1 MKHLFTLFFSL
12 FLFSFSLAQSVVY
25 VTQNGSGNQSG
36 GSWSD
41 ALPGTQLQLRLA
53 SAAAGSQFWI
63 ASGTYKPTTGTDRKI
78 SFSVPSGVQLYG
90 GFSGREAS
98 IDQRAPGQQ
107 DTVLSGDI
115 GEFNQPS
122 DNSQHVITI
131 DNASQKIVLDRLTV
145 RDGRILPSDYASLG
159 AGLWAVALDRSSELV
174 LSDCRFINN
183 KIVSSFS
190 GGGAIGLD
198 TRSGSGYKLVTENCY
213 FAENEGGFG
222 GAFSTTTGSTNLTAI
237 FDDCTFTNNTGSGYG
252 GAIAT
257 VDASSSC
264 SFTIR
269 RCKFLRNTGFYYGG
283 AIIFGTSKHELDN
296 CLFDSNKTTF
306 YQGTGGAISYG
317 FSQPTFK
324 NCVFANNSSVS
335 GGAIHSSS
343 SSRRIQS
350 YFINCSF
357 IRNTASKEGGV
368 FNAIVSD
375 GGRRPENPNET
386 FLTNCIIWQNTAPD
400 SPVFKSQVYMDA
412 LTSQL
417 IATYSNIQ
425 GGFAGTGN
433 IDVDPQFV
441 DAANGDYRLKAGSP
455 AINAG
460 DPSSTTTTVSDRDL
474 VGNPRI
480 AQARID
486 MGAYEFQVT
495 SQNNADLSLN
505 LRVNSRTSNLNQP
518 VTYRLT
524 VTNEGPTTATNVVWQ
539 NRLPDNLV
547 YVGGSNLSLNNGVL
561 SGQLASLA
569 AGASATFTYQLQ
581 PIQPGQYRNAAQI
594 IAADQP
600 DPDSQPNSGTGDG
613 QDDTSIDDFR
623 AGGGTTVYASANP
636 NQIPLPN
643 VQSNQPTP
651 DPTKADLSLAMY
663 VSNRTPKAGD
673 IITVAMRVSNAGGLT
688 ASGITTKLTLPDGV
702 SFVSGENFSRSANNL
717 NGIFGSIG
725 PNSSITFVSQI
736 RITGQGSISLRAE
749 VSSSDQPDPD
759 SRPNSGDDGEDD
771 TATVELRVQP
781 AL

>member
-78 SFSVPSGVQLYG
+78 SFSVPSGVQVYG
-90 GFSGREAS
+90 GFLGNEAS
-98 IDQRAPGQQ
+98 LANRTLTTPSS
-107 DTVLSGDI
+107 TTLSGDI
-115 GEFNQPS
+115 GLVNDNS
-122 DNSQHVITI
+122 DNTYHVVFFTRVSA
-131 DNASQKIVLDRLTV
+131 DTRLDGVVVTGGNTNSFGSDAV
-145 RDGRILPSDYASLG
+145 GGGILNTSPPY
-159 AGLWAVALDRSSELV
+159 
-174 LSDCRFINN
+174 
-183 KIVSSFS
+183 VSSSPVIVHCLICNNTARTGGGIYSTVFGPDIKSGTIIDCQITDNKADGGGGIYNVGGALSIINCSLTGNTASIS
-190 GGGAIGLD
+190 GGGM
-198 TRSGSGYKLVTENCY
+198 EN
-213 FAENEGGFG
+213 
-222 GAFSTTTGSTNLTAI
+222 
-237 FDDCTFTNNTGSGYG
+237 
-252 GAIAT
+252 
-257 VDASSSC
+257 DANFRDSSP
-264 SFTIR
+264 
-269 RCKFLRNTGFYYGG
+269 N
-283 AIIFGTSKHELDN
+283 IIN
-296 CLFDSNKTTF
+296 CL
-306 YQGTGGAISYG
+306 
-317 FSQPTFK
+317 
-324 NCVFANNSSVS
+324 FANNSADN
-335 GGAIHSSS
+335 GGGYHEGAVEGSSHSKIS
-343 SSRRIQS
+343 
-350 YFINCSF
+350 NCSF
-357 IRNTASKEGGV
+357 INNSARSAGGGVYLYGSQYSGIYTQIINSIIYNNTATTSPAV
-368 FNAIVSD
+368 YS
-375 GGRRPENPNET
+375 R
-386 FLTNCIIWQNTAPD
+386 LTYHTI
-400 SPVFKSQVYMDA
+400 
-412 LTSQL
+412 
-417 IATYSNIQ
+417 TYSNIQ

-460 DPSSTTTTVSDRDL
+460 DPGSTTTTVSDKDL
-474 VGNPRI
+474 AGNPRI
-480 AQARID
+480 AQDHVD

-505 LRVNSRTSNLNQP
+505 LRTSSRTSNLNQP
-518 VTYRLT
+518 VTYQLI
-524 VTNEGPTTATNVVWQ
+524 VTNNGPSTATNVVWQ

-547 YVGGSNLSLNNGVL
+547 YVGGSSLSLNNGVL

-613 QDDTSIDDFR
+613 QDDTSMDDFR
-623 AGGGTTVYASANP
+623 AGGTTAVYASANP

-688 ASGITTKLTLPDGV
+688 ASGIMTKLTLPDGV

-717 NGIFGSIG
+717 NGLFGSIG

-771 TATVELRVQP
+771 TATVELRVRP